1 MFIILLW
8 ALIRNLNLEYLMILI
23 INLDF
28 IVMMLKSR
36 EFH

>member
-8 ALIRNLNLEYLMILI
+8 ALIRNLSLEYLMILV

-28 IVMMLKSR
+28 TVMMLKSQ